1 MACLAAQK
9 ARRAIRNHEAFLCAC
24 MASPGAPGAPGAACG
39 VQRQHAG
46 PCRRC
51 RQCTC
56 AGTGIHTGPQPACT
70 LPWANISAQLPRSPH
85 TTRTARYRG
94 GHGSIRPNGYVWP
107 TWPARA
113 GAVATARRAPG
124 HPHARTSPPPLNW
137 AGCLFRRGWMKALP
151 HWPWQ
156 CRMEASWTNCAAV
169 RVILFCISY
178 YCDSH

>member
-1 MACLAAQK
+1 MPGSTEGPQGHPQTRSIPVCMHGLARC
-9 ARRAIRNHEAFLCAC
+9 ARRSWCSVRSAT
-24 MASPGAPGAPGAACG
+24 P
-39 VQRQHAG
+39 G

-56 AGTGIHTGPQPACT
+56 ADTGIHTGPQPAST
-70 LPWANISAQLPRSPH
+70 SPWANISTQLPRSPH

-94 GHGSIRPNGYVWP
+94 GHGSIRPNCHLRP

-113 GAVATARRAPG
+113 GAVAMARRAPG
-124 HPHARTSPPPLNW
+124 HPHARTSPPSLNW
-137 AGCLFRRGWMKALP
+137 AGCLFRRGWMRAFP

-156 CRMEASWTNCAAV
+156 CGMEASWTNCATV